1 MYINTGRW
9 TEDELDRIIREAA
22 KITDPGERIASI
34 SEHFLN
40 TPYQESTL
48 IGSDLL
54 EEELAIDLGGLDCFT
69 FLDYVEA
76 MRLSRSFPDFQDRL
90 KQVRYRESLISYRT
104 RNHFFTDWAEYRH
117 AFVRDATK
125 ETGKDS
131 AKILQKTLNRKND
144 KTLFLN
150 GIEPV
155 DRTITYI
162 PTDEID
168 EPILQRLRT
177 GDYAGIY
184 ADSAGLDVSH
194 VGIIIRAGA
203 SLFLRHASSSRN
215 LRKIVDQDFM
225 QYMKNKPGLVLLR
238 PLPEKV

>member
-1 MYINTGRW
+1 MYCNTGRW

-22 KITDPGERIASI
+22 RIAEPGERIALI

-48 IGSDLL
+48 TGNEHC
-54 EEELAIDLGGLDCFT
+54 EEELVIDLSGLDCFT

-76 MRLSRSFPDFQDRL
+76 MRVSRSFAEFQERL
-90 KQVRYRESLISYRT
+90 KQVRYRGSIISYQT
-104 RNHFFTDWAEYRH
+104 RNHFFTDWAEYRS

-125 ETGKDS
+125 ETGKGS
-131 AKILQKTLNRKND
+131 AKNLQKTLNRKD
-144 KTLFLN
+144 DGTFFLN

-162 PTDEID
+162 PTEEID
-168 EPILQRLRT
+168 ELILQQLKT

-184 ADSAGLDVSH
+184 ADLPGLDLSH

-203 SLFLRHASSSRN
+203 SLFLRHASSSRD
-215 LRKIVDQDFM
+215 LRKIVDQDFIK
-225 QYMKNKPGLVLLR
+225 YMKGKPGLIILR
-238 PLPEKV
+238 PI